1 MKLLLIFVVSLVNFE
16 LGYSATTLNLSLK
29 IDGRES
35 LKKPSSDLECGWCK
49 ALAYT
54 AALYKHEGVKDVA
67 IQLRK
72 MCQKG
77 PYTCRI
83 CSNMLEKYET
93 YFINMANWDTLKQDQ
108 QRICVDY
115 LKICQSI

>member
-1 MKLLLIFVVSLVNFE
+1 MKLLFIFVISLVNFE
-16 LGYSATTLNLSLK
+16 LGCSATTLNLSLK
-29 IDGRES
+29 IYEDLQE
-35 LKKPSSDLECGWCK
+35 PSSDLECGWCK